1 MLTRTPTM
9 TEVIKVLGTYNGRD
23 KAMRTLG
30 FGIFLISNKIKNVE
44 FSKNLKLLAAQIS
57 KARLVSRQFSHI
69 PLFYGTMNLWKVFQ
83 QSPDQVET
91 GLSLFTMVGYCLYAI
106 FEFGC
111 WLNEANIIAISRE
124 NWYRYAIFSWV
135 SALVASLIQSLRKI
149 FIIEPLEDNHGVVD
163 KQKQEQRSMDRVLLL
178 GTMADLVAGIG
189 LLPKQIL
196 WGGKL
201 TEQQSSFFFFVASV
215 IGLYRCF

>member
-1 MLTRTPTM
+1 M
-9 TEVIKVLGTYNGRD
+9 TEVIKVLGSYNGRD
-23 KAMRTLG
+23 KAMRSLC
-30 FGIFLISNKIKNVE
+30 FGLFLISNRVKNQE
-44 FSKNLKLLAAQIS
+44 FAKNLKLLAAQIS

-69 PLFYGTMNLWKVFQ
+69 PLFYGTMNLWKVFR

-91 GLSLFTMVGYCLYAI
+91 GLSLFTMIGYCLYAV

-111 WLNEANIIAISRE
+111 WLNDVNLIAISRE
-124 NWYRYAIFSWV
+124 NWYKYAIFSWV
-135 SALVASLIQSLRKI
+135 SALVASIIQNLRKI
-149 FIIEPLEDNHGVVD
+149 LFIEPLEDKHGLVD
-163 KQKQEQRSMDRVLLL
+163 KQKQEQRTMDRILLV
-178 GTMADLVAGIG
+178 GTVSDFIAGVG
-189 LLPKQIL
+189 LLPQNFL